1 MCQAPR
7 VLTWVRL
14 SLWLWKNSPAARKD
28 EELLPALE
36 TGKPSCGCPAGEV
49 TGDVHKGRKRVNRT
63 VQYHPVAERSE
74 VELRGSILMDR
85 ASLVVQWL
93 RIHLPMQ
100 ETWVQALL
108 QEDPTCCRATKP
120 VRHNC

>member
-74 VELRGSILMDR
+74 VELRGSILMDLKSNEPKIR
-85 ASLVVQWL
+85 CKTFLQD
-93 RIHLPMQ
+93 
-100 ETWVQALL
+100 ETNYMVF
-108 QEDPTCCRATKP
+108 E
-120 VRHNC
+120 NMEG